1 MEHLHQRYCSALC
14 KEIRTRHRKKQGTP
28 LATVF
33 IGGGTPTVLNT
44 KQLSAII
51 ETCDQVYGFEH
62 DAEISIE
69 ANPGT
74 IDCADLRILCAS
86 GFNRISFGVQS
97 FMEQDL
103 LVLGRAHSSG
113 DGIKAVGNARS
124 AGFSNISLDL
134 MYGLPGQSPKAW
146 QQNLEQAIACKPE
159 HLSLYQLTI
168 EEETEFF
175 RRLQKNLLE
184 LPSEDAIGEMDELT
198 AQVSE
203 NKSYFRYEISNY
215 AKPGFRCRHNLVYWH
230 NEEYLACGAGAVGY
244 SEGVR
249 CRGVEDPLS
258 YCLKIERDEDVVVQ
272 REKLD
277 KQSSFRESVVIGLR
291 LLEGV
296 SEHNLFERYGMS
308 LAEVYG
314 KDLQKLA
321 ENGFVEYA
329 HGCLRLTTRGLQVA
343 NTVMA
348 ELV

>member
-1 MEHLHQRYCSALC
+1 
-14 KEIRTRHRKKQGTP
+14 
-28 LATVF
+28 
-33 IGGGTPTVLNT
+33 
-44 KQLSAII
+44 
-51 ETCDQVYGFEH
+51 
-62 DAEISIE
+62 
-69 ANPGT
+69 
-74 IDCADLRILCAS
+74 
-86 GFNRISFGVQS
+86 
-97 FMEQDL
+97 
-103 LVLGRAHSSG
+103 
-113 DGIKAVGNARS
+113 
-124 AGFSNISLDL
+124 
-134 MYGLPGQSPKAW
+134 
-146 QQNLEQAIACKPE
+146 
-159 HLSLYQLTI
+159 
-168 EEETEFF
+168 
-175 RRLQKNLLE
+175 
-184 LPSEDAIGEMDELT
+184 MDELT
-198 AQVSE
+198 ALVSE

-249 CRGVEDPLS
+249 YRGVNDPLS